1 MQFGDL
7 CVISWPSW
15 PSALHGH
22 VFTDA
27 VDSSSDS
34 DSIFVDF
41 LLQAGVLSERIASGT
56 AQWCSCLGRTA
67 RRRFSILRAS
77 FQLSCIHCIIGKH
90 QALKWY
96 TVTRIPEILGSILPI
111 IYRPH
116 PVKVHRP
123 IRHESLALQE
133 IYRPYCY
140 RN

>member
-56 AQWCSCLGRTA
+56 AQWCRYGHAFQRISRKRLA
-67 RRRFSILRAS
+67 FMKYNIAASI
-77 FQLSCIHCIIGKH
+77 
-90 QALKWY
+90 
-96 TVTRIPEILGSILPI
+96 V
-111 IYRPH
+111 
-116 PVKVHRP
+116 V
-123 IRHESLALQE
+123 
-133 IYRPYCY
+133 
-140 RN
+140 